1 MTKSL
6 SLLLV
11 SLLFYAC
18 SNELDTSISLSA
30 DITLSRMGVVTEL
43 DSASTWYIQEMVNAD
58 VKKIDYEM
66 LSGKRLHCENTGV
79 SMSFNLIDS
88 MGHNQIL
95 EMVTFPD
102 GVAFRYTLGEGYE
115 QPSALVGEKTT
126 LSFAPGTNHWLMKW
140 TDSYEGF
147 FPLNPGM
154 KEGDHWG
161 YPALFET
168 SDSKFAL
175 LTEANIER
183 NHAASSFYT
192 VDSLSFNIRPDKQDT
207 PVSTGYTTPWRV
219 LITGTLEQV
228 VQSTLV
234 TDLSQPCALTDTSWI
249 EPGVVSWIYWA
260 NNHGSNNYDIVCEY
274 VDMADSLKLPYVLI
288 DAEWDEMPSH
298 SKGHQ
303 SIEDALNYA
312 HSKGVKPLI
321 WYNSSVGWV
330 NGAPGPK
337 FRLNDPEK
345 REAEFQWCEDHGV
358 SGVKIDFFSGDNE
371 MNMNYCIDLLESA
384 ARHHLSVNFHGATIP
399 RGWMRTYPNLLS
411 TEAVYGAEW
420 YNNLPVLTNRA
431 ARHNA
436 TLPFTRGVIG
446 SMDYTPCT
454 FTDSQHPHITT
465 AAHEL
470 ALTVLFESGLLH
482 LADRPSAYLS
492 QPQEVKDFFTHL
504 PVAWDETLLVD
515 GYPGESVVLARR
527 KGTKWYVAGINGT
540 DIEMVMSDHASHIT
554 EKLGLQ
560 GEFKCTLFSDHES
573 ENALIVTPSTA
584 LEESIALRPRG
595 GFVLV
600 IE

>member
-1 MTKSL
+1 MKKSIL
-6 SLLLV
+6 FLTPLLLT
-11 SLLFYAC
+11 AC
-18 SNELDTSISLSA
+18 QSELDTQLPLSEG
-30 DITLSRMGVVTEL
+30 ITLSRMGIVTEL
-43 DSASTWYIQEMVNAD
+43 DSASTWYVQGIADAD
-58 VKKIDYEM
+58 VQEVRYEM
-66 LSGKRLHCENTGV
+66 LTGKHLHCENKAV

-88 MGHNQIL
+88 MGHTQIL
-95 EMVTFPD
+95 QMLTFPD
-102 GVAFRYTLGEGYE
+102 GIAFRYTLGKGYE

-126 LSFAPGTNHWLMKW
+126 LTFAQGTNRWLMQY
-140 TDSYEGF
+140 TDCYEHF
-147 FPLNPGM
+147 YPLNPDE
-154 KEGDHWG
+154 KEGSHWG
-161 YPALFET
+161 YPGLFET
-168 SDSKFAL
+168 PNHEFAL

-183 NHAASSFYT
+183 NHSASSFYS
-192 VDSLSFNIRPDKQDT
+192 VDGPSWSYNIRPEKLDT
-207 PVSTGYTTPWRV
+207 PVQKGFTTPWRV
-219 LITGTLEQV
+219 LIKGSLDQL

-249 EPGVVSWIYWA
+249 KPGVVSWIYWA

-274 VDMADSLKLPYVLI
+274 VDMAEALKLPYVLI
-288 DAEWDEMPSH
+288 DAEWDEMPEH
-298 SKGHQ
+298 SRGHQ
-303 SIEDALNYA
+303 TIEDALKYA

-431 ARHNA
+431 ACHNA

-465 AAHEL
+465 HAHEL
-470 ALTVLFESGLLH
+470 ALTVLFESGLQH

-492 QPQEVKDFFTHL
+492 QPQEVKDFFTNL
-504 PVAWDETLLVD
+504 PVAWDETRLID
-515 GYPGESVVLARR
+515 GYPGHHVVLARR
-527 KGTKWYVAGINGT
+527 KGTQWYIAGINGT
-540 DIEMVMSDHASHIT
+540 DEALSI
-554 EKLGLQ
+554 KLDLSSLNAHPSS
-560 GEFKCTLFSDHES
+560 FTLFEDGEPWQISS
-573 ENALIVTPSTA
+573 VSSLPG
-584 LEESIALRPRG
+584 SIMLKPRG
-595 GFVLV
+595 GFVALTK
-600 IE
+600 